1 MKYSFIIFAILL
13 FNTCFAQS
21 DLELKIINDTIKKVS
36 IFDNNNIVYT
46 LKNNS
51 DKTYLI
57 ILDNDEFNED
67 GYNYVEAMFVG
78 FPDYYV
84 FEKKILM
91 PSQMAFHHG
100 TNKFDVDKSNRDFTK
115 FRHSYSKLFCQQ
127 DLEIAFRISKKIVK
141 LQAREEKYFS
151 TRIDFPAY
159 KSRSFDLKNKSEYY
173 FQISLQI
180 PKGIVEKYFN
190 PIKDKNNGE
199 VVFVGQI
206 FSNKIPLIYEVYN
219 DK

>member
-1 MKYSFIIFAILL
+1 MKYSFIVFAILL

-78 FPDYYV
+78 LPDYYV

-100 TNKFDVDKSNRDFTK
+100 TNKFDVDNTHMDFRR
-115 FRHSYSKLFCQQ
+115 FEQSFSKLFSEE
-127 DLEIAFRISKKIVK
+127 DLEIAFRISKNIIRLKP
-141 LQAREEKYFS
+141 EEERYFS
-151 TRIDFPAY
+151 TKINFPSY
-159 KSRSFDLKNKSEYY
+159 KSRFIDLKNKSEYY
-173 FQISLQI
+173 FQISVQT
-180 PKGIVEKYFN
+180 PKEIVEKYYQ
-190 PIKDKNNGE
+190 PIKNKNNKDSI
-199 VVFVGQI
+199 FVGQI
-206 FSNKIPLIYEVYN
+206 FSQKIPLIYEVYN